1 MVKLT
6 DTQLVVL
13 AKAAQR
19 GDGAASVP
27 VGMNKANAG
36 RLATS
41 LVGRKMLREMRAKTD
56 MPVWREKAE
65 GQGVC
70 LIITR
75 AGRDAIGVEEEAGDA
90 AEAQDAGASAAA
102 GAAARATRAS
112 RRVGKSA
119 KAGNASKAPAKALKA
134 PFTDGGQSGP
144 STPRAGSKQ
153 SRVIDLLSR
162 DVGATID
169 DLTKATGWLPHTA
182 RAALTGLRKR
192 GFVIERFAG
201 EGRPGFYKIPFAG
214 VPTLIIETGARA
226 AR

>member
-13 AKAAQR
+13 SKAAQR
-19 GDGAASVP
+19 GDGAAAIP
-27 VGMNKANAG
+27 AGMNKANAG

-41 LVGRKMLREMRAKTD
+41 LVGRKMLREMRAKTG
-56 MPVWREKAE
+56 MPVWREKAD

-75 AGRDAIGVEEEAGDA
+75 AGRDAIGVEQEAN
-90 AEAQDAGASAAA
+90 EPFETQETGALVDGRPSARV
-102 GAAARATRAS
+102 ARAPSGTGKAAKVGRAS
-112 RRVGKSA
+112 LEPVY
-119 KAGNASKAPAKALKA
+119 ALKG
-134 PFTDGGQSGP
+134 PVTHDVQSRRGA
-144 STPRAGSKQ
+144 PRAGSKQ
-153 SRVIDLLSR
+153 ALIVGMLSH
-162 DVGATID
+162 DVGATIG

-192 GFVIERFAG
+192 GFAIERIA
-201 EGRPGFYKIPFAG
+201 EKGRPGFYKIPFKG